1 MHCKHIFLLFSLLL
15 FGNSPESEAR
25 QNDPF
30 RTGDQEFVESIDL
43 LNQKTDRF
51 LESGLMDSARV
62 SLDQALLLAGQTDD
76 PEARAFTYFNLSSY
90 FLYQRQPDSLLFYV
104 EALFPEFLETS
115 RGIPL
120 GNLLAVA
127 YQRTNQNLRSLEL
140 HQSLLER
147 ARDEGNIRFQYVI
160 KQNMGNA
167 FRQIGDLDEA
177 VNHYLEALE
186 LMEGSDDRAAMMVL
200 LDNLGN
206 LNTEIENYELAE
218 IYVSRALEMAIED
231 GVLTNQLTSSLNL
244 GIVYNLTGRH
254 EAAIALFEDVL
265 ELSLQLG
272 SRFSEIQALYNIGEA
287 HKNMGAFDLAVGFF
301 NASMQKSLDY
311 GVGLGVYYNS
321 TGLGSVYRET
331 GENSLAIEHYEKALD
346 VAESFSSTDLILL
359 SLKNLSEIHEEVF
372 DTSSAFLFLKRYSA
386 MKDTLNLSERDE
398 ALARQ
403 EVVLGLRLEQ
413 ETRELTEQALAE
425 QQRNTRIIIL
435 LLVILIVAFL
445 FLILSNFRTRKMNE
459 ALNRQSQELEEAN
472 QKKDQLL
479 SVLSHDL
486 RTPLSS
492 LQSIVELLKV
502 NALQKDDLGHLLE
515 KIDANLQREI
525 VTLGNYLEWAKSQ
538 RTGITSAAEQVEL
551 VSIINEVLESVES
564 VKKSKGIE
572 IRNLITDSI
581 YPVYADKQLLRVIL
595 RNLISNATKFTPTG
609 GTVELSAEEK
619 ESDIL
624 IRVSDTGVGMTPE
637 VQENL
642 FKPFGPS
649 VRGTAGESGSGIGL
663 AICSDFAEK
672 QNGSLTCSSTPG
684 EGSDFFLRLPKNP
697 PSS

>member
-1 MHCKHIFLLFSLLL
+1 MNCKFISLLFFLLLA
-15 FGNSPESEAR
+15 GNSPECDAR
-25 QNDPF
+25 QNDPAYAV
-30 RTGDQEFVESIDL
+30 DEEFLESIEQ
-43 LNQKTDRF
+43 LNQKIDRF
-51 LESGLMDSARV
+51 LDTGLMDSARV
-62 SLDQALLLAGQTDD
+62 SLDKALLLAGQTDD

-104 EALFPEFLETS
+104 EALFPEFRETS

-127 YQRTNQNLRSLEL
+127 YQRTNQNLRSVEL
-140 HQSLLER
+140 HQSLLEQ
-147 ARDEGNIRFQYVI
+147 AREEGNTRFQYVI

-167 FRQIGDLDEA
+167 FRQIGDLDQA

-186 LMEGSDDRAAMMVL
+186 LMEGSEDRDAMMVL

-218 IYVSRALEMAIED
+218 VYVSRALEMAIED

-244 GIVYNLTGRH
+244 GIIYNETGRH
-254 EAAIALFEDVL
+254 DAAIGLFEDVL
-265 ELSLQLG
+265 ELSLRLG
-272 SRFSEIQALYNIGEA
+272 SRFSEVQALFNIGEA
-287 HKNMGAFDLAVGFF
+287 HKNMRNFDLAVDFF
-301 NASMQKSLDY
+301 NDSIEKSRDY
-311 GVGLGVYYNS
+311 GIGLGIYYNS
-321 TGLGSVYRET
+321 VGLGSVYREL
-331 GENSLAIEHYEKALD
+331 GEKFRALEHYEKALE

-359 SLKNLSEIHEEVF
+359 SLKDLSEVHEEVS
-372 DTSSAFLFLKRYSA
+372 DTSSAFLYLKRYSA
-386 MKDTLNLSERDE
+386 MRDTLNLSEREE

-425 QQRNTRIIIL
+425 QKRNTRIIVS
-435 LLVILIVAFL
+435 LLVILATAFL
-445 FLILSNFRTRKMNE
+445 FLILSNYRTRKINQV
-459 ALNRQSQELEEAN
+459 LNRQSQELKEAN

-492 LQSIVELLKV
+492 LQSVVELLRV
-502 NALQKDDLGHLLE
+502 NALQKDDLSHLLE
-515 KIDANLQREI
+515 KIDANIQREI
-525 VTLGNYLEWAKSQ
+525 VTLSNYLEWAKSQ
-538 RTGITSAAEQVEL
+538 KDGIHSAPEQVDLVSMAAE
-551 VSIINEVLESVES
+551 ILESVES
-564 VKKSKGIE
+564 VKKSKGIN
-572 IRNLITDSI
+572 IRNLITNRTL
-581 YPVYADKQLLRVIL
+581 PVYADRQLLRVIL
-595 RNLISNATKFTPTG
+595 RNLISNATKFTPSG
-609 GTVELSAEEK
+609 GTIELAAEER

-637 VQENL
+637 VQANL
-642 FKPFGPS
+642 FKPFGES
-649 VRGTAGESGSGIGL
+649 TRGTEGESGSGIGL

-672 QNGSLTCSSTPG
+672 QNGSLTCSTTPG